1 MIANGLG
8 SAFSGISRKE
18 DNLIRFTQIF
28 KKCLLGIS
36 VPFDFL
42 SGVSG
47 IFCLMVYISEIQ
59 QLSDFPETF
68 QGNFL

>member
-18 DNLIRFTQIF
+18 DNLIRFAQIF
-28 KKCLLGIS
+28 KKYLLGIS

>member
-18 DNLIRFTQIF
+18 DNLIRFAQIF